1 MLEILH
7 WWLVLALVHK
17 FGDWLLIDMDA
28 SMLIFNNTLI
38 KFYLYLVL
46 VNRLLGKWMRFV
58 LSLSFNLGESEELWL
73 GLKVSFIVELVFS
86 IWGVK

>member
-1 MLEILH
+1 
-7 WWLVLALVHK
+7 
-17 FGDWLLIDMDA
+17 MDA

-38 KFYLYLVL
+38 KFNLYLVL